1 MFWQI
6 ELIVGMEMN
15 RLVRDYIDIPN
26 HIELDDLIAT
36 LTQLRETLPEH
47 AQAEMRLRGDDIF
60 GRRLT
65 ISFLRARTEDEA
77 ACEDKYNE
85 APPPCAIAA

>member
-1 MFWQI
+1 MT
-6 ELIVGMEMN
+6 

-26 HIELDDLIAT
+26 HIDLDDLIAT
-36 LTQLRETLPEH
+36 LTHVRETLPEH

-65 ISFLRARTEDEA
+65 ISFLRPRTQDEA
-77 ACEDKYNE
+77 ACEAKYGE
-85 APPPCAIAA
+85 GETALSPCAIAA